1 MLDRGGKLPE
11 GYAYPIAVWQFG
23 KGPRW
28 IVLSSEVVVDYSLRL
43 KGQYGW
49 NDTWVS
55 AYANDFC
62 GYMPSLRVLKE
73 GGYEG
78 GEAMAAQGHPGP
90 WGDSVE
96 ELIVAKVAEL
106 VKRAAPGLPR
116 VLLIGSSVSVGYTP
130 PVQRQLAGEANV
142 HRIPGMAGT
151 TANIVPH
158 LDEWLGDSRWDV
170 IHFTFGLRD
179 VTRAADGTIAVPLA
193 EFERNTA
200 QIVKRLKA
208 TGAKLIWASATPV
221 PRDDLK
227 PVRKAE
233 DVLKYNA
240 AAHAIMTANGVA
252 VDDLYALALPR
263 LKEIQRPNNVHF
275 TEAGYE
281 ALGAQVAAAI
291 RAQLRGGR
299 APR

>member
-1 MLDRGGKLPE
+1 MKLCLFLAAAAAFCQSP
-11 GYAYPIAVWQFG
+11 AV
-23 KGPRW
+23 P
-28 IVLSSEVVVDYSLRL
+28 
-43 KGQYGW
+43 
-49 NDTWVS
+49 
-55 AYANDFC
+55 
-62 GYMPSLRVLKE
+62 P
-73 GGYEG
+73 
-78 GEAMAAQGHPGP
+78 PGAVQ
-90 WGDSVE
+90 DQ
-96 ELIVAKVAEL
+96 
-106 VKRAAPGLPR
+106 PGLPR

-130 PVQRQLAGEANV
+130 PVREQLAGEANV

-151 TANIVPH
+151 TANILPH

-179 VTRAADGTIAVPLA
+179 VSRAPDGTIAVPLA
-193 EFERNTA
+193 EFERNVA
-200 QIVKRLKA
+200 QIVKRLQA
-208 TGAKLIWASATPV
+208 TGAKLIWATATPV

-227 PVRKAE
+227 PVRKTE

-240 AAHAIMTANGVA
+240 AARAIMTANRVA
-252 VDDLYALALPR
+252 VDDLYAFALRR
-263 LKEIQRPNNVHF
+263 LKEIQRPSNVHF